1 MNVEYWRIFFALF
14 LWESHVFAV
23 WLGQA
28 ISIKR
33 APYMALIA
41 SESLRPGITKY
52 ANGAILSSTL
62 VLTNAIFVE

>member
-1 MNVEYWRIFFALF
+1 MTVEYWRIFFALF

-41 SESLRPGITKY
+41 SESKQPGIIQY

-62 VLTNAIFVE
+62 VLTHALFLE